1 VTTLV
6 VGLAIP
12 FSLLAAAAI
21 LNAAGRTLNILS
33 MMGLMLSTGMLVD
46 NAVVVLESIYRL
58 RQRGV
63 GSLRAALEGSREVL
77 PAVVCATTT
86 SIIVFL
92 PLVLGGRTEITTW
105 IGEVGRTIIF
115 TLLCSLFLSLTAIPL
130 VLGRVLRQGP
140 SPQPGLLVKLASAHQ
155 AVLRWTLAH
164 RPAAAG
170 LALVV
175 FLTAM
180 LPFAKV
186 DKSTFTGTK
195 VEAVTVHF
203 EFADN
208 LNEHEVER
216 YVTAFE
222 RWADARR
229 DSLHCRSIYSYM
241 THNDAITR
249 IYLDRSH
256 QSDPGAEATRKFLRP
271 RLPQYPGVTFK
282 LDDRGDDSG
291 PSRIAVR
298 VFGEQGTRLDQ
309 LTQEV
314 GRRMA
319 MVPGL
324 ADVKAGGD
332 KGSEELEVVVD
343 RDHAAAYGL
352 GTAQVANAVAM
363 FFRGRPLSRFRGPDG
378 EVQVVAR
385 LAEEDRASIEQLR
398 TLEMAGAGGQAVPL
412 GSLASFRTVTTPQT
426 IERQQ
431 RRSVQVVAASM
442 DPKRSGQARKDV
454 KATLDA
460 MSFPTG
466 YSWSFGAG
474 AEEEDATQK
483 EMLINLL
490 MALALVYLVMAGL
503 FESLLHPFAIMLALP
518 FAFVGISWI
527 SFLTG
532 SPFNLM
538 AQIGLLILVGI
549 VVNNGI
555 VLIHHVHQLRE
566 RGVARTEAI
575 LTGASDRLRPILMTT
590 LTTILGL
597 MPLAFGRE
605 GVGDVLYFP
614 LARTVI
620 GGLAAA
626 TVLTL
631 VLVPCLYTLIEDG
644 SNLFGRVWK
653 QGFGALKG

>member
-1 VTTLV
+1 
-6 VGLAIP
+6 
-12 FSLLAAAAI
+12 
-21 LNAAGRTLNILS
+21 
-33 MMGLMLSTGMLVD
+33 
-46 NAVVVLESIYRL
+46 
-58 RQRGV
+58 
-63 GSLRAALEGSREVL
+63 
-77 PAVVCATTT
+77 VCATTT

-130 VLGRVLRQGP
+130 ALGRVLRQGP
-140 SPQPGLLVKLASAHQ
+140 SPQPGILLKLASGHQ
-155 AVLRWTLAH
+155 KVLRWTLTH

-170 LALVV
+170 IALLV
-175 FLTAM
+175 FVTAM
-180 LPFAKV
+180 VPFMKV

-222 RWADARR
+222 HWVDGRR

-249 IYLDRSH
+249 IYLNRERQNDA
-256 QSDPGAEATRKFLRP
+256 GAEATRKFLRP
-271 RLPQYPGVTFK
+271 RLPQYPGVKFK
-282 LDDRGDDSG
+282 LDDQGDNGG

-298 VFGEQGTRLDQ
+298 VFGEQGARLDQ
-309 LTQEV
+309 LTNEV

-319 MVPGL
+319 LVPGI

-343 RDHAAAYGL
+343 RDRAAAYGL
-352 GTAQVANAVAM
+352 GTSQVANAVAT
-363 FFRGRPLSRFRGPDG
+363 FFRGRPLTRFRGPDG

-385 LAEEDRASIEQLR
+385 LAEEDRASVEQLQ

-431 RRSVQVVAASM
+431 RRSVQVVGASM
-442 DPKRSGQARKDV
+442 DPKRAGQTRKDV

-474 AEEEDATQK
+474 LEEEDATQK

-518 FAFVGISWI
+518 FAFVGIAWI

-566 RGVARTEAI
+566 RGMPRTEAI
-575 LTGASDRLRPILMTT
+575 LSGASDRLRPILMTT

-653 QGFGALKG
+653 RGFGALKG